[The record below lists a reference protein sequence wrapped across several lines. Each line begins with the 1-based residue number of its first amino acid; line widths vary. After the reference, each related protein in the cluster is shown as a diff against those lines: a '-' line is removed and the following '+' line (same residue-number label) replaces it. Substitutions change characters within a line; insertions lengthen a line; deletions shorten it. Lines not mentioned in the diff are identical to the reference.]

1 MKTIL
6 KYLSFICIL
15 LIPACDSLKEASLD
29 IDKELLEVPV
39 KGGLQT
45 ITIKANGPW
54 QAVTTPQLFFTVSP
68 TSGEGDGAL
77 TVNVSA
83 NPEARPMEGTVAITC
98 MAPGSSMTKN
108 IKIQQEAAAPRAEI
122 KDWNPGIIPATGGNI
137 SCTMSTN
144 MQWSAICDA
153 DDVTVSF
160 ITKGQEVGKAGN
172 FQVDIKVPA
181 NPQPAGR
188 IIHLSICNTLV
199 LVNGAPEPVA
209 VYEIRQAGQ

>member
-39 KGGLQT
+39 SGGLQT
-45 ITIKANGPW
+45 ISIKANGPW
-54 QAVTTPQLFFTVSP
+54 QVVTTPQPFFTVSP
-68 TSGEGDGAL
+68 TSGEGDGSL
-77 TVNVSA
+77 TNNVSA
-83 NPEARPMEGTVAITC
+83 NPEARPMEGTVAVTC
-98 MAPGSSMTKN
+98 MATESSATKN
-108 IKIQQEAAAPRAEI
+108 IRILQEAAAPRAEI
-122 KDWNPGIIPATGGNI
+122 KDWNPGEIPATGGNV
-137 SCTMSTN
+137 TNLMVTN
-144 MQWSAICDA
+144 MQWSAVCDA

-160 ITKGQEVGKAGN
+160 VTKGADVGKAGN
-172 FQVDIKVPA
+172 FQVEIKVPA

-188 IIHLSICNTLV
+188 RIHLSICNTLV
-199 LVNGAPEPVA
+199 LVDGAPEPVS